1 MRLALVLLFWLI
13 TCFAVFTLGT
23 LRGTNTIAVNDAQWS
38 LEDPTAQAWHRFTT
52 SLEAAGESVAK
63 FSQSNVERLSGYD
76 YLTDLASVS
85 LEMKVGRGD
94 PGNPTFTEWMQ
105 GHRKFLGDSPDARY
119 QTAEI
124 SPEHHYM
131 IKGTARALD
140 YFGIIVYQKNSITGW
155 NQIASNLSTPAL
167 TRDESGAFSV
177 LLSPEKPPGY
187 SGNWLRL
194 TETSHMLM
202 TREYSH
208 KPMTPNLLSI
218 NVAAHHSRATSDSP
232 AQQSTLAARIDAASA
247 FFNLT
252 LKSSIALAETMES
265 VANTFERPLSLSN
278 DYVGIFYPTA
288 DNDYFGGAFNLGAD
302 DKLIIEGEVPNAN
315 YWSVALQNVWM
326 QSIPGAALNNR
337 SIAADDG
344 KYRIVV
350 SAKKPIDEPNWL
362 GTQGY
367 HRGLIA
373 IRYQQAVDATPPTVR
388 LESASPAIEAR

>member
-23 LRGTNTIAVNDAQWS
+23 LRGTTTISVNNAQWS
-38 LEDPTAQAWHRFTT
+38 DEDPTAQAWHRFTT

-94 PGNPTFTEWMQ
+94 PENPTFTEWMQ

-124 SPEHHYM
+124 SPEHHYV
-131 IKGTARALD
+131 INGSAHALD
-140 YFGIIVYQKNSITGW
+140 YFGIIVYQKNPITGW
-155 NQIASNLSTPAL
+155 NQIASSLSTPAL
-167 TRDESGAFSV
+167 TSDESGAFSI

-194 TETSHMLM
+194 TETSHMVM

-208 KPMTPNLLSI
+208 NPLAPNPLSI
-218 NVAAHHSRATSDSP
+218 NVATHHSRPTSNTP
-232 AQQSTLAARIDAASA
+232 AQQSTLASRIDAASA

-302 DKLIIEGEVPNAN
+302 DRLIIEGEVPNAT

-326 QSIPGAALNNR
+326 QSIPGAALNNQ
-337 SIAADDG
+337 SIATDDG

-350 SAKKPIDEPNWL
+350 SARKPIDEPNWL

-373 IRYQQAVDATPPTVR
+373 IRYQRAVEATPPTVR
-388 LESASPAIEAR
+388 LESGSQATEAR